1 MANLKLIIRKGQTKD
16 NGESMVY
23 AQITHRGAADWIAT
37 GIYVLPQNFKAT
49 RVYGGKGGD
58 PNAGMK
64 NIQLNELTAKYERK
78 LLSLGDRA
86 NSLDVK
92 VIKNFLLSRNEVFCI
107 TDFYEYTKRRL
118 KDLEEMGRQGTV
130 VPLTNTLHRLQE
142 YHPRPLDFA
151 DITVSFLE
159 KFIAEQHKQGK
170 KKNTIALYLRYI
182 RSMFNSAID
191 EYNSNPADPVI
202 TNYPFRR
209 LKIESEPTKNR
220 NLSLTIIRKIRDA
233 KLPTVKMEIA
243 RDVFMLQVYL
253 MGINTKD
260 LFYMRKENVKNGRLQ
275 FNRHKTERFYNMKI
289 EPEAEAIIGKYEGQK
304 YLLWFADYCLNDRDL
319 NYTPHSR
326 RSEFQYANSEAFNK
340 MLNQQLRK
348 IAILLEL
355 GLENNLT
362 TYFSRHSFA
371 TIMRDIGISKDD
383 ISICLGHRE
392 PEHNLIT
399 TGIYINEDYRKAD
412 IANRLFIDELNK
424 VEEIT
429 ENKIIT

>member
-1 MANLKLIIRKGQTKD
+1 MANLKLVIRKGQIKD
-16 NGESMVY
+16 NGESMIY
-23 AQITHRGAADWIAT
+23 AQITHRGSADWIAT

-64 NIQLNELTAKYERK
+64 NIQLNETVAKYERK
-78 LLSLGDRA
+78 LLSLGDKA

-92 VIKNFLLSRNEVFCI
+92 VIKNFLLSRSEVFCI
-107 TDFYEYTKRRL
+107 TDFYEYTKQRL
-118 KDLEEMGRQGTV
+118 KDLEEMGRQGTI
-130 VPLTNTLHRLQE
+130 VPLTNTLHRLQA
-142 YHPRPLDFA
+142 YHPKPLDFA

-209 LKIESEPTKNR
+209 LKIESEATKNR
-220 NLSLTIIRKIRDA
+220 NLSLKIIRKIRDA

-243 RDVFMLQVYL
+243 RDIFMLQVYL

-260 LFYMRKENVKNGRLQ
+260 LFYMRKENLKNGRLQ
-275 FNRHKTERFYNMKI
+275 FNRHKTGRFYNMKI
-289 EPEAEAIIGKYEGQK
+289 EPEAEIILGKYEGQK
-304 YLLWFADYCLNDRDL
+304 YLLWFADYCLDERDL

-348 IAILLEL
+348 IAFFLDLEI
-355 GLENNLT
+355 ENNLT

-424 VEEIT
+424 LAEIE
-429 ENKIIT
+429 ENKIAL